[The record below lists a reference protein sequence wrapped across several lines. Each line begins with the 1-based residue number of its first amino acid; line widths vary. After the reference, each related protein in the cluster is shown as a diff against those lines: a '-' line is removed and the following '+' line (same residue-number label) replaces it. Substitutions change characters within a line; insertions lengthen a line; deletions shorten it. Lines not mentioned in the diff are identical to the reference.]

1 MNLDHRRHVVRLE
14 GGEID
19 RRTGRGAGGE
29 GPRGGA
35 GGGSERRETQLFLPW
50 MVESVRLEKAR
61 RRGC

>member
-14 GGEID
+14 EGEID
-19 RRTGRGAGGE
+19 RRTGREGRGRGE
-29 GPRGGA
+29 VREE
-35 GGGSERRETQLFLPW
+35 GSERRETQLFLPW